1 MEGGACCFPE
11 KNATFFSRTNAGML
25 AFHQDR

>member
-1 MEGGACCFPE
+1 MEGGACFPE
-11 KNATFFSRTNAGML
+11 KNATFLSRTNAGML